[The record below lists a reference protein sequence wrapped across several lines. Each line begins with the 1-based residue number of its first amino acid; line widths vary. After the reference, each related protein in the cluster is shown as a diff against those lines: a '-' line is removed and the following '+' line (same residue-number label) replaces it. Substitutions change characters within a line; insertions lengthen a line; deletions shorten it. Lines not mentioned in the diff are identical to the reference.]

1 MTKVSGHTTSFI
13 STSKRSIGKT
23 GERLRRSSHGPRTVS
38 RRSSER
44 GERKSGCPSEA
55 SYLIFRPASV
65 AKSREAHEALT
76 FGLLL
81 GQAKSDRKEIMSGF
95 QPSKQGADMD
105 TPPLR
110 DRAEIYRACS
120 PCAPCGQTYR
130 VHGIRT
136 QITVFV
142 IPNIVRNLVEKRKE
156 ILPRWPPSWRP

>member
-1 MTKVSGHTTSFI
+1 M
-13 STSKRSIGKT
+13 
-23 GERLRRSSHGPRTVS
+23 
-38 RRSSER
+38 
-44 GERKSGCPSEA
+44 C
-55 SYLIFRPASV
+55 
-65 AKSREAHEALT
+65 EAHEALT

-110 DRAEIYRACS
+110 DGAEIYRACS

-156 ILPRWPPSWRP
+156 ILRFALNDKLIVNYQWLSVMRGTRRIMYLENNH